1 MEILENPFLADF
13 FAIIEAM
20 SKKDTEITVKD
31 TADGVELQVGKRI
44 IGSVHEVGG
53 AFEARSGEKLLA
65 SFKNYADAEE
75 EVVRHYNLSL

>member
-1 MEILENPFLADF
+1 
-13 FAIIEAM
+13 M

-31 TADGVELQVGKRI
+31 IADGVELHVGKRI

-53 AFEARSGEKLLA
+53 AFEARSGGKLLA

-75 EVVRHYNLSL
+75 EVIRHYNLSL